1 MRWWEMDIPA
11 SIAKLLE
18 RAIDM
23 RASDIHVEPQKDGL
37 RIRFRIDGFLTVI
50 DRIPSEW
57 MWRYVS
63 RLKVMGHLDIGEKRL
78 PQDGAMTIRHR
89 GEKVDVRISTMPTVH
104 GEKVVLRLLRDRP
117 DGWRL
122 AELGMDEPELSRVTR
137 LIDRPHGLIVVTG
150 PTGAGKTTTL
160 YAMLRELNRP
170 ETNIVTLEDP
180 VEFQMEGVNQIQI
193 HPKAGFTFA
202 AGLRAVLRQDPNVI
216 MVGEIRDRETADIAV
231 RAAMTGHL
239 VLSTLHTPDALGSI
253 TRLLDM
259 GVEPYR
265 VAATLIGAVAQR
277 LVRRVC
283 GSCGGEG
290 CPDCQQTGYR
300 GRTGV
305 FEVITVD
312 EALSRGIAE
321 GWSSE
326 RMRKHLLLRG
336 VRTIADRVKERA
348 ASGLTTLEECHRVV
362 EFSEEMEV
370 VGGAVGDVQQDA
382 RSPAGKWIPAVA
394 RHRDPGGT
402 TGDQSRTGRTDP
414 AKVE

>member
-1 MRWWEMDIPA
+1 MDIPA

-23 RASDIHVEPQKDGL
+23 RASDIHVEPQGDGL

-57 MWRYVS
+57 MLRYVS

-117 DGWRL
+117 DGWLL

-137 LIDRPHGLIVVTG
+137 LIARPHGLIVVTG

-180 VEFQMEGVNQIQI
+180 VEYQMPGVNQIQI

-239 VLSTLHTPDALGSI
+239 VLSTLHTPDALSSI

-283 GSCGGEG
+283 GSCVGEG
-290 CPDCQQTGYR
+290 CPDCQQTGYH

-305 FEVITVD
+305 FEVVTVD
-312 EALSRGIAE
+312 ESLSRGIAE
-321 GWSSE
+321 GWPSE
-326 RMRKHLLLRG
+326 RMRKHLLHRG
-336 VRTIADRVKERA
+336 VRTIADHVKERA
-348 ASGLTTLEECHRVV
+348 AAGITTWEECLRVV
-362 EFSEEMEV
+362 EYIEEMEV
-370 VGGAVGDVQQDA
+370 DGGTVGDVQSDA
-382 RSPAGKWIPAVA
+382 RSPAG
-394 RHRDPGGT
+394 
-402 TGDQSRTGRTDP
+402 
-414 AKVE
+414 

>member
-1 MRWWEMDIPA
+1 MDIPA

-23 RASDIHVEPQKDGL
+23 RASDIHVEPQGDGL

-50 DRIPSEW
+50 DRIPPEW

-78 PQDGAMTIRHR
+78 SQDGAMTIRHR

-104 GEKVVLRLLRDRP
+104 GEKVLRLLRDRP
-117 DGWRL
+117 DGWML

-137 LIDRPHGLIVVTG
+137 LIARPHGLIVVTG

-239 VLSTLHTPDALGSI
+239 VLSTLHTPDALSSI

-336 VRTIADRVKERA
+336 VHTIADRVKEPGCIRIDDVGRVS
-348 ASGLTTLEECHRVV
+348 SG
-362 EFSEEMEV
+362 
-370 VGGAVGDVQQDA
+370 GGVQ
-382 RSPAGKWIPAVA
+382 
-394 RHRDPGGT
+394 
-402 TGDQSRTGRTDP
+402 
-414 AKVE
+414 